1 MTGPGARSIC
11 VGCGADETGA
21 MSTMIAGKETPG
33 SGRCVYQFKA
43 KRDQRGM
50 RGDDRERRRA
60 PAPDAGLVGD
70 IMQRERV
77 HGAQLRPS
85 RPTSAILR

>member
-1 MTGPGARSIC
+1 
-11 VGCGADETGA
+11 
-21 MSTMIAGKETPG
+21 MSTMIAGRETPG
-33 SGRCVYQFKA
+33 TGRCVYQFMA
-43 KRDQRGM
+43 KRDQRRM
-50 RGDDRERRRA
+50 RGHDREGRSS
-60 PAPDAGLVGD
+60 PAPGGGLVGD

>member
-1 MTGPGARSIC
+1 
-11 VGCGADETGA
+11 
-21 MSTMIAGKETPG
+21 MSTMIAGRETPG
-33 SGRCVYQFKA
+33 TGRCVYQFIA
-43 KRDQRGM
+43 SAISAACAATIANG
-50 RGDDRERRRA
+50 RRA
-60 PAPDAGLVGD
+60 PAPDDGLVGD